1 MVIFRVLVAVVVLV
15 FSVQSKAEL
24 TIEITESIVGAV
36 PMAVVPFQWQG
47 KGALPED
54 LAAIVSADLARSG
67 QFDTLAPGEMLSQPN
82 TQADV
87 YYRDW
92 RLLKQD
98 FLLIGRINQS
108 VFDQRYEVTYELYD
122 VVRQQKIFER
132 NAAVSAVQ
140 LRELGH
146 LISDK
151 VYEELTGLKGAFST
165 KLAYVTTESNRKTF
179 RLQIAD
185 ADGFN
190 EQVIY
195 KSTQPI
201 ISPAWSP
208 DAQQIAYVSFEAGRS
223 EVFVQDIATGKRK
236 KVAAFKG
243 NNSGPAFSP
252 NGRYLAMV
260 LSKDGNANIY
270 MLELA
275 TNRLTQVTKHWA
287 IDTEPSW
294 MPDSKNI
301 VFTSNRGGKPQIY
314 KVNINSA
321 EIERVT
327 FEGSY
332 NARGRITS
340 DGKYLIMVHRSNG
353 QFHIAS
359 QDLERG
365 SVQILSTETQ
375 LDESPSVAPNGSM
388 LVYAT
393 KFKGRSILAAVSID
407 GRVKFHLPAKYG
419 DVREPAW
426 SPYLN

>member
-1 MVIFRVLVAVVVLV
+1 VN
-15 FSVQSKAEL
+15 SKAEL
-24 TIEITESIVGAV
+24 SIEITESIAGAV
-36 PMAVVPFQWQG
+36 PMAVVPFLWQG

-54 LAAIVSADLARSG
+54 LARIVSSDLARSG
-67 QFDTLAPGEMLSQPN
+67 QFDTLAPGEMLSQPTTEN
-82 TQADV
+82 DV

-108 VFDQRYEVTYELYD
+108 VFDQRYEVTYELFD
-122 VVRQQKIFER
+122 IVRQKKIFER
-132 NAAVSAVQ
+132 NAAVTKEQ
-140 LRELGH
+140 LRSLGH

-151 VYEELTGLKGAFST
+151 VYEELTGLRGAFST
-165 KLAYVTTESNRKTF
+165 KLAYVTTDSSRKTF

-185 ADGFN
+185 ADGIN
-190 EQVIY
+190 EQVLY
-195 KSTQPI
+195 KSPEPI

-208 DAQQIAYVSFEAGRS
+208 DAQQIAYVSFESGRS
-223 EVFVQDIATGKRK
+223 EVFIQDIATGKRK

-243 NNSGPAFSP
+243 NNSSPAFSP
-252 NGRYLAMV
+252 NGRYLALV

-275 TNRLTQVTKHWA
+275 TNVLTQVTKHWG

-314 KVNINSA
+314 NVDISTAKIKR
-321 EIERVT
+321 IT

-332 NARGRITS
+332 NARARVTS
-340 DGKYLIMVHRSNG
+340 DGKYLIMVHQQNKR
-353 QFHIAS
+353 FHIAS

-365 SVQILSTETQ
+365 TVQILSTQTA
-375 LDESPSVAPNGSM
+375 LDESPSIAPNGSM

-393 KFKGRSILAAVSID
+393 KYKGRSILAAVSID